1 MTLFLSPATFAQ
13 NKTRIQ
19 VINADAFNFNAAVG
33 KDIQR
38 LIGHVKLKQDST
50 LFFSDSAYLNDKKKN
65 FDAFGHVHINVNDTL
80 NLYGD
85 RLHYNGRTRQA
96 ELFGHV
102 ILQDKKAKLQT
113 THLVFNRTTRLA
125 FYDKNG
131 IIYSD
136 SNVLKSKRAFYNTN
150 TKIFHFQKEV
160 VLTNPDQVTHADTL
174 IYNTNNKTAYFRG
187 PTLITGSKSTI
198 RCTRGWYDTGRDI
211 SKLMDRPVIES
222 NGQQL
227 SADSLQYNNHTTYGR
242 AFGRVRIIDTLHH
255 IIIEGRM
262 GEMWDSK
269 GMTYVTDSAMAIT
282 YDQSD
287 SLFIHADSMWVY
299 FDVKRQAKK
308 MLAYHGVRFYRTD
321 LQGKCDSI
329 AYSISDS
336 SMKMYTKPALWTGK
350 NQLTAD
356 SMHINIRRNQIDS
369 LSLFNSS
376 FIVSQDSSTSFNQIA
391 GRMMIGYFHHNQ
403 IYKIKVDG
411 NAQSIY
417 WVRNEDKKLIGVNK
431 AEASNMIIRITNN
444 EIQAINYVESPAE
457 TMLPEKKLKKNDRYL
472 KGFRWLE
479 MIRPKNKADIF
490 RKPN

>member
-1 MTLFLSPATFAQ
+1 MTLFVSPATFAQ

-19 VINADAFNFNAAVG
+19 VIHADAYNFNASLG
-33 KDIQR
+33 KDVQR

-65 FDAFGHVHINVNDTL
+65 FDAFGNVHINVNDTL

-85 RLHYNGRTRQA
+85 RLHYNGKTRQA
-96 ELFGHV
+96 ELFGNV

-113 THLVFNRTTRLA
+113 PHLVFNRTSHLA
-125 FYDKNG
+125 FYDKGG
-131 IIYSD
+131 IIHSD
-136 SNVLKSKRAFYNTN
+136 SNVLKSQRALYNTN
-150 TKIFHFQKEV
+150 TKVFHFQKEV
-160 VLTNPDQVTHADTL
+160 VLTNPDQITHADTL

-187 PTLITGSKSTI
+187 PTLIKGSKSTI
-198 RCTRGWYDTGRDI
+198 RCTRGWYDTDRDI
-211 SKLMDRPVIES
+211 SKLMDRPIIES

-227 SADSLQYNNHTTYGR
+227 SADSLQYNNHTTYGF
-242 AFGRVRIIDTLHH
+242 AFGRVRIVDTLHR
-255 IIIEGRM
+255 IIVEGRV

-287 SLFIHADSMWVY
+287 SLYIHADTMWVY
-299 FDVKRQAKK
+299 FDAKRQAKK
-308 MLAYHGVRFYRTD
+308 MLAYHGVRFYRSD

-329 AYSISDS
+329 AYAISDS

-369 LSLFNSS
+369 LSLFNQS
-376 FIVSQDSSTSFNQIA
+376 FIVSQDSSSSFNQIA

-417 WVRNEDKKLIGVNK
+417 WVRNENKKLIGVNK